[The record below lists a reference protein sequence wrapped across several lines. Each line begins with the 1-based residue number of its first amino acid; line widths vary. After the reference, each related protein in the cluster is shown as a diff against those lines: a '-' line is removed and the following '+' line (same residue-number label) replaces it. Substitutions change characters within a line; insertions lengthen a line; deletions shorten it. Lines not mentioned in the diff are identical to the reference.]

1 VCLIILFLNTVLFCR
16 EHDGCEVIPGRS
28 KLGSTPKLAIA
39 NTELTFLTLMTA
51 HAPLSLIQQ
60 QFKGAEISKTQ
71 LILSFVM
78 PFLVAVCFT
87 FDLKR
92 FPETHMFSAYI
103 IMGTLLAILLDTYWF
118 VLIGLIAAI
127 TVVSIKCNRNKRE
140 SKEVREKKRFSL
152 IRFFFGGSGGG
163 YGIVNLFFG
172 LGVFLPM
179 LYVMY
184 RNEYYASKS

>member
-1 VCLIILFLNTVLFCR
+1 
-16 EHDGCEVIPGRS
+16 
-28 KLGSTPKLAIA
+28 
-39 NTELTFLTLMTA
+39 
-51 HAPLSLIQQ
+51 
-60 QFKGAEISKTQ
+60 
-71 LILSFVM
+71 
-78 PFLVAVCFT
+78 
-87 FDLKR
+87 
-92 FPETHMFSAYI
+92 
-103 IMGTLLAILLDTYWF
+103 MGTLLAILLDTYWF